1 MDEYIRWGARAVGWA
16 AEIGGVMI
24 VLIAIV
30 RGLLLYLIDLITRVT
45 TPTGEQTR
53 LNLGRS
59 LTLALEFLLAA
70 DIVQTAVAPTW
81 EEIGQLAAIVTIR
94 TVLNYF
100 LQREILREQSMTS
113 ILTSRQ
119 LPVAGEAGD

>member
-1 MDEYIRWGARAVGWA
+1 MDEYIRWGARAVGWTA
-16 AEIGGVMI
+16 DIAGVVI

-30 RGLLLYLIDLITRVT
+30 RGLLLYLLDLARRVT
-45 TPTGEQTR
+45 TPTGEQIR

-59 LTLALEFLLAA
+59 LSLALEFLLAA

-94 TVLNYF
+94 TALNFF
-100 LQREILREQSMTS
+100 LQREIMRE
-113 ILTSRQ
+113 
-119 LPVAGEAGD
+119 